1 MLRFACP
8 ACLVAVLAWS
18 PGTRAQS
25 DACPRGSSPWVQ
37 VIFSGP
43 NWSDDVRDGVIREL
57 RIELARRSLEVCP
70 GPEQAPEVAPEK
82 VVTLLAADT
91 ERVSIVASNL
101 EKEGGFT
108 GRTIM
113 IGSIPEDARALA
125 IAQAVD
131 EALRTGDAAPPEPPA
146 PPKVSAP
153 AAQLAPRA
161 ARSSGWFM
169 GAAVAPALQLAPASS
184 GRTHAVVSPGVAL
197 RLSLGRASL
206 GGTIGVAITRAGDLS
221 FGGVEIRDFRLP
233 ADVSFNVRLSRGPAQ
248 ATFDI
253 GLVAALVN
261 YQYGP
266 AGDAHS
272 AVELGGRAG
281 LRFGWGHRFVPW
293 VGTSL
298 EVVPR
303 STDFRFAPTGSFGRS
318 PSVWLGFAL
327 GTEVRWP

>member
-25 DACPRGSSPWVQ
+25 DACPRGSNPWVE

-43 NWSDDVRDGVIREL
+43 NWSDEVRDGVIREL
-57 RIELARRSLEVCP
+57 RTELSRRSLEVCP
-70 GPEQAPEVAPEK
+70 GPEQSPELAPEK
-82 VVTLLAADT
+82 VVTLLAEGT
-91 ERVSIVASNL
+91 ERVSIVASNM

-131 EALRTGDAAPPEPPA
+131 EALRTGDDEPPA
-146 PPKVSAP
+146 PPKPRVAAP
-153 AAQLAPRA
+153 AAPLAPRA
-161 ARSSGWFM
+161 ARSSAWFVA
-169 GAAVAPALQLAPASS
+169 AAVAPALQIAPASS
-184 GRTHAVVSPGVAL
+184 GRSHAAVSPGVAL
-197 RLSLGRASL
+197 RLSLGRANF
-206 GGTIGVAITRAGDLS
+206 GGSVGVAITRATDLS
-221 FGGVEIRDFRLP
+221 FTGVEIRDFRLP

-248 ATFDI
+248 ATLDI

-261 YQYGP
+261 YEYAP
-266 AGDAHS
+266 TGDAHS

-281 LRFGWGHRFVPW
+281 LRFGWGYRFVPW
-293 VGTSL
+293 IGTSL
-298 EVVPR
+298 EALPR
-303 STDFRFAPTGSFGRS
+303 SSEFRFAPTGSFGRT
-318 PSVWLGFAL
+318 PSIWLGFAL